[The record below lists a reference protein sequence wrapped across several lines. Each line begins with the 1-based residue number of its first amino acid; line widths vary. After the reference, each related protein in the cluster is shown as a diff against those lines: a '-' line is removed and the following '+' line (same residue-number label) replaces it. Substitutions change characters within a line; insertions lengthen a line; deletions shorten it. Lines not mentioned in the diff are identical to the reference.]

1 MKHVWDKE
9 NNISGC
15 KRNGEWNDMAEGSIL
30 EITVD

>member
-9 NNISGC
+9 NNIYGC
-15 KRNGEWNDMAEGSIL
+15 KGNAVWNDMAEGSNL